1 MRAAIDTEPAPSAA
15 PGLGAGNHP
24 RAGTACTAFIS
35 LPVGAAPC
43 GARQIDLDKL
53 IGERICRNNSGK
65 NQHAQNRHA
74 KNQIAQNQQ
83 AIGGKGSA
91 HRRFKEAHHV
101 H

>member
-24 RAGTACTAFIS
+24 RAGTASTAFIS
-35 LPVGAAPC
+35 LPIGAAQC
-43 GARQIDLDKL
+43 GGWRIDLDKL
-53 IGERICRNNSGK
+53 IRERSCRNSSGK

-74 KNQIAQNQQ
+74 QNQIAKNQQ